1 MAEENDTRK
10 PEKPTPRTSAEMIA
24 YGEQLVAQ
32 GIALRETN
40 SRAGV
45 EEGSRLIANGEK
57 YIARGNQ
64 MRSDLRTP
72 FSPLM
77 VSIKDKPAREQGG
90 AASIQDDTLGTDT
103 SAPMQDRTASAS
115 PKPNPSQAAETEEPS
130 SSKPSMGGSG
140 KKKKKKKGKKKG
152 KDDAGF
158 DIDLDEIEN
167 ATPRTSNGNGK
178 RIRAIPLFEDD
189 EDIDVVTDEEIDALM
204 PPRRSEFPLN
214 NRIPEMNP
222 PEHPHPSSEKSKR
235 EPIAVKP
242 HDGTQV
248 LPPLSDAELAAARRQ
263 RGSGDRDSSGID
275 LPTPPAI
282 ETRRD
287 RPVGLEIMVAGD
299 DQKPAESGF
308 GRFISAL
315 LRIIALLCGVAAA
328 VNAFVQYY
336 PTKVTLLLLAAGLI
350 VLTAAS
356 FQEAA
361 ARRRLERRR

>member
-1 MAEENDTRK
+1 MAETHNTSK
-10 PEKPTPRTSAEMIA
+10 PEKPTPHTSAEMIA
-24 YGEQLVAQ
+24 YGEQLVSQ

-72 FSPLM
+72 FSPLT
-77 VSIKDKPAREQGG
+77 VSIKDRNQNRATPG
-90 AASIQDDTLGTDT
+90 QDDATDTGAVTPLGTGTGSTPRKSEPSQEDIGPKKASSGE
-103 SAPMQDRTASAS
+103 SAPQDT
-115 PKPNPSQAAETEEPS
+115 
-130 SSKPSMGGSG
+130 GG
-140 KKKKKKKGKKKG
+140 KKKKRKKGKKKG
-152 KDDAGF
+152 KYGTGF
-158 DIDLDEIEN
+158 GIDLDDIEN
-167 ATPRTSNGNGK
+167 ATPRASGEGEEG
-178 RIRAIPLFEDD
+178 IRAIPLYEDD
-189 EDIDVVTDEEIDALM
+189 EDIEVVSEEEIDALM

-315 LRIIALLCGVAAA
+315 LRIIALLCAIAAA
-328 VNAFVQYY
+328 ANAIIQYY

-356 FQEAA
+356 FQEAT
-361 ARRRLERRR
+361 ARRRLGRPR